1 MAIPRLLF
9 LRVWCVFAGARIS
22 VDIRLI
28 GRSNSLIG
36 GKIPLIR
43 QATNLSSKRLKYLVI
58 LAPLAAV

>member
-9 LRVWCVFAGARIS
+9 LDLWSVFAAARIS
-22 VDIRLI
+22 VVIRLI

-43 QATNLSSKRLKYLVI
+43 
-58 LAPLAAV
+58 